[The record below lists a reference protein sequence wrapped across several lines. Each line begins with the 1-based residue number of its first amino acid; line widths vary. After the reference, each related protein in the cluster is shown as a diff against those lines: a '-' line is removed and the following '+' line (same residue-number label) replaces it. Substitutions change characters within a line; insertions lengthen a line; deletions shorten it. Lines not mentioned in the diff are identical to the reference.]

1 MLKTK
6 DANDNAKNVPNV
18 PNVPNDS
25 GKTKPVDA
33 PVSETDES
41 EGFLKSLRK
50 VFEELSL
57 KFTNLQD
64 LKPDNVKNK
73 LDFFDNV
80 LKDETVHN
88 FNPRAYEFYMN
99 MLKEFKNP
107 AILKNII
114 YETKLIK
121 AKKKDEGKIISQIV
135 SKLNELYRIT
145 DKNIVANDDAYMAF
159 KDAKIQGEN
168 TEIATRLEKIMDGY
182 DFSNTKKDDI
192 VKAVKKTFDDKD
204 ANEERRGEGNSDKSV
219 VVPVAKTGA
228 ETGEGRGAETGER
241 KGEET
246 GVVPGAETGAET
258 GEGRGAETGERRGDE
273 TGAATR
279 GRRGDVPVAAT
290 GAASTVPSDPFS
302 GGAPTQIEAE
312 QKITNLIET
321 FENKNLLKKYAAE
334 LKDVLDAP
342 TTDNKL
348 KAEKLKDLLY
358 EIEEDEATSIKS
370 LEISKEDKLVFI
382 GITFMIRLITLMI
395 IDWALTS
402 NFIITFTQAYMMYIG
417 VYTVILL
424 LFVVIVNM
432 SFNLSVYDLYNGDGV
447 STSIASAL
455 YYFYIIPGNMKPAI
469 IRLSIHLF
477 MILAVTI
484 LALFIVGNTKTT
496 DEVLNFDYS
505 EKKRIR
511 GSLSHFTLLL
521 WLITSGFAFGK

>member
-6 DANDNAKNVPNV
+6 DANDNAKNVPNDNAKNVPNVPNDNAKNV

-25 GKTKPVDA
+25 GKAKPVDA

-73 LDFFDNV
+73 LDLFDNV

-145 DKNIVANDDAYMAF
+145 DKNIVANDDAYTAF

-168 TEIATRLEKIMDGY
+168 TEIAARLEKIMEGY
-182 DFSNTKKDDI
+182 DFGNTKKDDI

-204 ANEERRGEGNSDKSV
+204 ATGERKGEGNSDKSV
-219 VVPVAKTGA
+219 VVPATGN
-228 ETGEGRGAETGER
+228 
-241 KGEET
+241 
-246 GVVPGAETGAET
+246 VPV
-258 GEGRGAETGERRGDE
+258 
-273 TGAATR
+273 
-279 GRRGDVPVAAT
+279 GDVPAT
-290 GAASTVPSDPFS
+290 GAVPVGSDARDGAT

-321 FENKNLLKKYAAE
+321 FENKNLLKKYTKE

-432 SFNLSVYDLYNGDGV
+432 SFNLSAYDLYNGDGV

>member
-6 DANDNAKNVPNV
+6 DANDNAKNVPN
-18 PNVPNDS
+18 DS
-25 GKTKPVDA
+25 EKVKAVDKPV
-33 PVSETDES
+33 PGESE

-64 LKPDNVKNK
+64 LKPDNVRNK
-73 LDFFDNV
+73 LELFDNV
-80 LKDETVHN
+80 LKDETVHD
-88 FNPRAYEFYMN
+88 FNPKAYEFYMN
-99 MLKEFKNP
+99 MLKEFKDP

-159 KDAKIQGEN
+159 KDAKIKGEN
-168 TEIATRLEKIMDGY
+168 AEIATRLGKIMEGY
-182 DFSNTKKDDI
+182 DFSAKKQEI
-192 VKAVKKTFDDKD
+192 VDTVKNTFDDKNSAAAPGNAARGD
-204 ANEERRGEGNSDKSV
+204 ANDTDNG
-219 VVPVAKTGA
+219 VVPVNNGA
-228 ETGEGRGAETGER
+228 
-241 KGEET
+241 T
-246 GVVPGAETGAET
+246 GVPG
-258 GEGRGAETGERRGDE
+258 
-273 TGAATR
+273 
-279 GRRGDVPVAAT
+279 
-290 GAASTVPSDPFS
+290 S
-302 GGAPTQIEAE
+302 GGTGQQSHSQSAESKGGAPPTQIEAE

-321 FENKNLLKKYAAE
+321 FNNKSLLKKYTTE
-334 LKDVLDAP
+334 LKDILDAP

-402 NFIITFTQAYMMYIG
+402 NFIVTFTQAYMLYIG

-432 SFNLSVYDLYNGDGV
+432 SFNLSAYDLYNGDGG

-455 YYFYIIPGNMKPAI
+455 YYFYIIPGNMQPAVK
-469 IRLSIHLF
+469 RLLIHLLI
-477 MILAVTI
+477 ILAVTI
-484 LALFIVGNTKTT
+484 LSLFIVGNTKAP

>member
-18 PNVPNDS
+18 PNDS
-25 GKTKPVDA
+25 EKVKPVDK
-33 PVSETDES
+33 PVPGESE

-64 LKPDNVKNK
+64 LKPDNVRNK
-73 LDFFDNV
+73 LDLFDNV
-80 LKDETVHN
+80 LKDETVHD
-88 FNPRAYEFYMN
+88 FNPKAYEFYMN
-99 MLKEFKNP
+99 MLKEFKDP

-121 AKKKDEGKIISQIV
+121 SKKKDEGKIISQIV

-159 KDAKIQGEN
+159 KDAKIKGEN
-168 TEIATRLEKIMDGY
+168 AEIATRLEKIMEGY
-182 DFSNTKKDDI
+182 DFQSHKVEI
-192 VKAVKKTFDDKD
+192 VDAVKNTFYE
-204 ANEERRGEGNSDKSV
+204 NPENG
-219 VVPVAKTGA
+219 TGQQQN
-228 ETGEGRGAETGER
+228 GQQQNGQQTGER
-241 KGEET
+241 GNNGSGQENSL
-246 GVVPGAETGAET
+246 G
-258 GEGRGAETGERRGDE
+258 
-273 TGAATR
+273 
-279 GRRGDVPVAAT
+279 
-290 GAASTVPSDPFS
+290 
-302 GGAPTQIEAE
+302 GGAQPTETEAE
-312 QKITNLIET
+312 KKITNLIET
-321 FENKNLLKKYAAE
+321 FNNKSLLKKYTTE
-334 LKDVLDAP
+334 LKDILDAP

-402 NFIITFTQAYMMYIG
+402 NFIVTFTQAYMLYIG

-432 SFNLSVYDLYNGDGV
+432 SFNLSAYDLYNGDGV

-455 YYFYIIPGNMKPAI
+455 YYFYIIPGNMKPAVS
-469 IRLSIHLF
+469 RLVIHLF

-484 LALFIVGNTKTT
+484 LSLFIVGNTKAP

>member
-228 ETGEGRGAETGER
+228 ETGEGRGAETG
-241 KGEET
+241 
-246 GVVPGAETGAET
+246 VVPGGATGAET
-258 GEGRGAETGERRGDE
+258 GERSAVVPAASDATNDAARTAPRASTLLPLRQTNAE
-273 TGAATR
+273 
-279 GRRGDVPVAAT
+279 PVAAT
-290 GAASTVPSDPFS
+290 EPVDPFSMFS

>member
-6 DANDNAKNVPNV
+6 DANDNAKNVPN
-18 PNVPNDS
+18 DS
-25 GKTKPVDA
+25 EKVKAVDKPV
-33 PVSETDES
+33 PGESE

-64 LKPDNVKNK
+64 LKPDNVRNK
-73 LDFFDNV
+73 LELFDNV
-80 LKDETVHN
+80 LKDETVHD
-88 FNPRAYEFYMN
+88 FNPKAYEFYMN
-99 MLKEFKNP
+99 MLKEFKDP

-159 KDAKIQGEN
+159 KDAKIKGEN
-168 TEIATRLEKIMDGY
+168 AEIATRLEKIMEGY
-182 DFSNTKKDDI
+182 DFSAKKQEIVDTVKNT
-192 VKAVKKTFDDKD
+192 FYE
-204 ANEERRGEGNSDKSV
+204 NLENG
-219 VVPVAKTGA
+219 TGQQQ
-228 ETGEGRGAETGER
+228 TGQQQNGQQQNGQQTGER
-241 KGEET
+241 GNN
-246 GVVPGAETGAET
+246 
-258 GEGRGAETGERRGDE
+258 
-273 TGAATR
+273 
-279 GRRGDVPVAAT
+279 
-290 GAASTVPSDPFS
+290 S
-302 GGAPTQIEAE
+302 GGQGNSLVGGAPPTQIEAE

-321 FENKNLLKKYAAE
+321 FNNKSLLKKYTTE
-334 LKDVLDAP
+334 LKDILDAP

-402 NFIITFTQAYMMYIG
+402 NFIVTFTQAYLLYIG

-432 SFNLSVYDLYNGDGV
+432 SFNLSAYDLYNGDGV

-455 YYFYIIPGNMKPAI
+455 YYFYIIPGNMQPAVK
-469 IRLSIHLF
+469 RLLIHLLI
-477 MILAVTI
+477 ILAVTI
-484 LALFIVGNTKTT
+484 LALFIVGNTKAP

-521 WLITSGFAFGK
+521 WLITSGCAFGM